1 MGTSVTNKDNYN
13 GRKYGTWKQK
23 ELFFLVT
30 YVLVFY
36 VIIIRRSLQI
46 SHDHYKKLFGLRPG
60 WLIPNHLNDVSD
72 AQWRNFRG
80 NLPVLTLVFGIF
92 TLLAN
97 LMRAFFN
104 LNVRGMSVVWLLF
117 SFAYLS
123 YLHGACVIFV
133 LSIATINFL
142 LVK

>member
-1 MGTSVTNKDNYN
+1 VSILY
-13 GRKYGTWKQK
+13 
-23 ELFFLVT
+23 F
-30 YVLVFY
+30 VF
-36 VIIIRRSLQI
+36 IIT
-46 SHDHYKKLFGLRPG
+46 DHYKKLSGLRPG
-60 WLIPNHLNDVSD
+60 WLIPNHLNVWLCSFYHYDHLSVSISVVGLHALAFYCWLNVCPVLFCVKDVSD

-80 NLPVLTLVFGIF
+80 NLPVLTLVFGTF

-123 YLHGACVIFV
+123 YLHGAWYWN
-133 LSIATINFL
+133 S
-142 LVK
+142 